1 MKENKTTMNAQAR
14 TEYEP
19 VSVRVVKVTPQGVLC
34 QSSPES
40 QVLGLSMEDYTMYG
54 NI

>member
-14 TEYEP
+14 TAYEP

-34 QSSPES
+34 ASGPLEEEYQA
-40 QVLGLSMEDYTMYG
+40 GLQMY
-54 NI
+54 NQF

>member
-34 QSSPES
+34 QSAMIDAYEMGID
-40 QVLGLSMEDYTMYG
+40 QTAY
-54 NI
+54 

>member
-34 QSSPES
+34 ASGSLDPEA
-40 QVLGLSMEDYTMYG
+40 GLQMY
-54 NI
+54 NQF

>member
-34 QSSPES
+34 QSSLED
-40 QVLGLSMEDYTMYG
+40 GLMMSIGLYG
-54 NI
+54 TNSEI